1 MQRNFV
7 KPDNPVQNLKQME
20 DEKNK
25 YVKQQADDIK
35 VIKDKLDK
43 LGL

>member
-1 MQRNFV
+1 M
-7 KPDNPVQNLKQME
+7 KPDNPVQDLKKME
-20 DEKNK
+20 EEKNK

-35 VIKDKLDK
+35 VIKDKLEK